1 MELLQSEQKEAEERQ
16 LQQRSELRGVR
27 ERKVYKDLLYI
38 YNYFN
43 IHNLFFDAFLFVG
56 PKAASY
62 LPKGKAD
69 TGLLARILSG
79 HRPSSFIESTN
90 FLDNL
95 IILIAIPA
103 NSNKK

>member
-27 ERKVYKDLLYI
+27 ERKVYKGLLYI

-43 IHNLFFDAFLFVG
+43 ILNLFFDAFLFVG

-79 HRPSSFIESTN
+79 HGPSSFIESTN

-95 IILIAIPA
+95 IILIAILA
-103 NSNKK
+103 NSNRK